1 MSLFDLL
8 FPKKTQP
15 TTPLQ
20 SFKMLNGYT
29 PVFHSWGGRLYESE
43 LVRTAIDAKARH
55 ISRLLVKVDGSPQMS
70 LVSSLKKKPNKFQTW
85 SQFLYRVSTIL
96 DVRNTC
102 FVIPTRDKYGEK
114 TGIYP
119 ILPDSW
125 ELVREKEHPDSLWI
139 RFTFS
144 DGHKGAEHLDDVGIL
159 TRFQYSS
166 DIFGESNRALDET
179 MQLISIQR
187 QGIEEYT
194 KNASSY
200 RFMAKLTNFAKAE
213 DMAKERQR
221 FDVENFQSDNG
232 GGILLFPNTYSDIKQ
247 LTGSNFTVDSEQMTL
262 IQKNVYNYFGVN
274 EDVIQNKAYGDGLDA
289 FYNGAVVPFT
299 TQLSEVLTKVLFTD
313 REQSYGAKIWFMK
326 DALNALSG
334 ESKLKASEGLLDRG
348 ILSINE
354 VREMWGLPP
363 VEGGDSR
370 VIRGEYYD
378 ATTGEKLGVEKGE
391 TEDDE

>member
-1 MSLFDLL
+1 M
-8 FPKKTQP
+8 
-15 TTPLQ
+15 
-20 SFKMLNGYT
+20 
-29 PVFHSWGGRLYESE
+29 
-43 LVRTAIDAKARH
+43 
-55 ISRLLVKVDGSPQMS
+55 
-70 LVSSLKKKPNKFQTW
+70 
-85 SQFLYRVSTIL
+85 
-96 DVRNTC
+96 
-102 FVIPTRDKYGEK
+102 
-114 TGIYP
+114 
-119 ILPDSW
+119 
-125 ELVREKEHPDSLWI
+125 
-139 RFTFS
+139 
-144 DGHKGAEHLDDVGIL
+144 
-159 TRFQYSS
+159 
-166 DIFGESNRALDET
+166 
-179 MQLISIQR
+179 
-187 QGIEEYT
+187 
-194 KNASSY
+194 
-200 RFMAKLTNFAKAE
+200 
-213 DMAKERQR
+213 
-221 FDVENFQSDNG
+221 
-232 GGILLFPNTYSDIKQ
+232 LLFPNTYTDIKQ

-299 TQLSEVLTKVLFTD
+299 TQLSEVLTRMLFTD

-354 VREMWGLPP
+354 VREMWGLPR